1 MPELKKEF
9 LDTGIAK
16 IEFRHFP
23 LDIAAFNAS
32 KVAQCKNDGNSD
44 ILESL
49 YANQQKW
56 VKGSSIQEANKN
68 LQKFLKNEG
77 FSIDFDSCVNNKEIE
92 DFVLNDRID
101 GSKNFK
107 VSSTPTIIINNK
119 KFEKALTYK
128 NLKKALEKE
137 VELKYDLERNVNLV
151 SFRRGKIDISFNE
164 KLNKNFIKNLT
175 EKLLIWTGERWII
188 SLSQEIGQ
196 KTLYESRLEN
206 SKNEFLSAK
215 NNKITKE
222 VMGYFSDAEISRIE
236 KMDKSDD

>member
-1 MPELKKEF
+1 MKKIIFLLLILFTTVLNVQAEEIKRITVGNKDAKITIIAFESLTCSHCANFHKNVFPELKKEF

-77 FSIDFDSCVNNKEIE
+77 FSIEFDSCINNKEIE

-101 GSKNFK
+101 GTKNFK

-128 NLKKALEKE
+128 NLKKALEK
-137 VELKYDLERNVNLV
+137 
-151 SFRRGKIDISFNE
+151 
-164 KLNKNFIKNLT
+164 
-175 EKLLIWTGERWII
+175 LI
-188 SLSQEIGQ
+188 
-196 KTLYESRLEN
+196 
-206 SKNEFLSAK
+206 
-215 NNKITKE
+215 
-222 VMGYFSDAEISRIE
+222 
-236 KMDKSDD
+236 